1 MKKLQFDNYKQV
13 FRYASFRAFWVG
25 YTFSILGDT
34 MTRVALT
41 WLVWELTESAWALG
55 LLTFAYTA
63 PVIVGGL
70 LAGWLLDRY
79 GERRVMLIDSLLR
92 GFAVLLIP
100 LLNFWGQLALWHIYV
115 VAAVYGSL
123 FMIPLAGGPTLVP
136 RLVPKEHLSTANALE
151 MLTFTVSSVVGAP
164 LAGFLIAWT
173 TAPNVLIV
181 DAASY
186 FVFVLFLLRVVPLP
200 REEKTAV
207 ATPSQSYH
215 LRDAIALLRHN
226 KILQSTTLMFMAFNM
241 GMGALFVWLP
251 IFADEVLGGGAE
263 LYGTLLGVL
272 AVGEVLSS
280 LLAGGLVLSL
290 SLGTLICLAQFL
302 SGLSLALLLPGK
314 PVAWSLLSLALF
326 GLFSAPLTIWA
337 QTLRMQI
344 IPEALRGR
352 TFALL
357 RTLMQGA
364 NPLGG
369 LLGGFLLPIL
379 GMPVMIVLSVLII
392 AVPGVLGYNV
402 RELRQGSA
410 VVAAHHEPV

>member
-1 MKKLQFDNYKQV
+1 MKRLQFDNYKQV
-13 FRYASFRAFWVG
+13 FRYASFRAFWLG

-41 WLVWELTESAWALG
+41 WLVWELTKSAWALG

-63 PVIVGGL
+63 PVLVGGL

-92 GFAVLLIP
+92 GFVVLLIP
-100 LLNFWGQLALWHIYV
+100 LLNFWGRLEPWHIYV

-123 FMIPLAGGPTLVP
+123 FMIPLAGGPTLVS
-136 RLVPKEHLSTANALE
+136 RLVPEQHLSTANALE
-151 MLTFTVSSVVGAP
+151 MLTFTVSGVVGAP
-164 LAGFLIAWT
+164 LAGFLIAWV

-186 FVFVLFLLRVVPLP
+186 FVFVLFLLRVVPLV
-200 REEKTAV
+200 RERETAA
-207 ATPSQSYH
+207 ATPQKNYH
-215 LRDAIALLRHN
+215 LQDAIALLRHN
-226 KILQSTTLMFMAFNM
+226 KILQSTTLMFMAFNV

-290 SLGTLICLAQFL
+290 SLGTLICLAQLL

-314 PVAWSLLSLALF
+314 PIIWSLLSLALF

-379 GMPVMIVLSVLII
+379 GMPVMIILSVVTI

-402 RELRQGSA
+402 KELRRGDV
-410 VVAAHHEPV
+410 VVAASQTR

>member
-1 MKKLQFDNYKQV
+1 
-13 FRYASFRAFWVG
+13 
-25 YTFSILGDT
+25 
-34 MTRVALT
+34 
-41 WLVWELTESAWALG
+41 
-55 LLTFAYTA
+55 
-63 PVIVGGL
+63 
-70 LAGWLLDRY
+70 
-79 GERRVMLIDSLLR
+79 
-92 GFAVLLIP
+92 
-100 LLNFWGQLALWHIYV
+100 
-115 VAAVYGSL
+115 
-123 FMIPLAGGPTLVP
+123 
-136 RLVPKEHLSTANALE
+136 
-151 MLTFTVSSVVGAP
+151 
-164 LAGFLIAWT
+164 
-173 TAPNVLIV
+173 
-181 DAASY
+181 
-186 FVFVLFLLRVVPLP
+186 
-200 REEKTAV
+200 
-207 ATPSQSYH
+207 
-215 LRDAIALLRHN
+215 
-226 KILQSTTLMFMAFNM
+226 MFMAFNV

-290 SLGTLICLAQFL
+290 SLGTLICLAQLL

-314 PVAWSLLSLALF
+314 PVAWTLLSLALF

-379 GMPVMIVLSVLII
+379 GMPIMIILSVAII

-402 RELRQGSA
+402 RELRQGNSVPVVQHEA
-410 VVAAHHEPV
+410 V